1 MLKVKCDLVAGN
13 REPICSVILMRT
25 IRTFIAIEL
34 SGTVIARAQEAI
46 KLLKGSGAEV
56 GWVDRGQMHLT
67 LKFLGNVSE
76 VETPDICRV
85 VAEAAARVE
94 PFEMVFR
101 GLGAFPRV
109 SEPRTIWLGID
120 QGQEELAELHET
132 IEGALRTEMGFGKE
146 NRKFHPHL
154 TLGRLRKESDPA
166 RDELSRLI
174 QENGAFDGDLT
185 VVEEV
190 VTFASTLG
198 RQGPAHEPM
207 GHASLAE

>member
-1 MLKVKCDLVAGN
+1 M
-13 REPICSVILMRT
+13 RSV
-25 IRTFIAIEL
+25 RTFIAVEL

-67 LKFLGNVSE
+67 LKFLGNVPE
-76 VETPDICRV
+76 TETPDVCRV
-85 VAEAAARVE
+85 VAEAAAGVE

-101 GLGAFPRV
+101 GLGAFPRI
-109 SEPRTIWLGID
+109 SEPRTIWIGID
-120 QGQEELAELHET
+120 QGQSELAELHQA
-132 IEGALRTEMGFGKE
+132 IEESLKKEMGFGKE
-146 NRKFHPHL
+146 NRRFHPHL

-166 RDELSRLI
+166 RAELSRLI
-174 QENGAFDGDLT
+174 QENETFDGDLT
-185 VVEEV
+185 IVEEV

>member
-1 MLKVKCDLVAGN
+1 
-13 REPICSVILMRT
+13 MRS
-25 IRTFIAIEL
+25 IRTFIAVEL

-46 KLLKGSGAEV
+46 KLLKTSRAEV

-67 LKFLGNVSE
+67 LKFLGNVTE
-76 VETPDICRV
+76 VETPEVCRV

-94 PFEMVFR
+94 PFEIVFR

-120 QGQEELAELHET
+120 QGQEELAELHAA
-132 IEGALRTEMGFGKE
+132 IEGALQKEMGFGKE
-146 NRKFHPHL
+146 QRKFHPHL
-154 TLGRLRKESDPA
+154 TLGRLRKESDPCREELA
-166 RDELSRLI
+166 RLL
-174 QENGAFDGDLT
+174 QENAAYDGDLT
-185 VVEEV
+185 IVEEV
-190 VTFASTLG
+190 VTFASSLG

>member
-1 MLKVKCDLVAGN
+1 
-13 REPICSVILMRT
+13 MRS
-25 IRTFIAIEL
+25 IRTFIAVEL

-46 KLLKGSGAEV
+46 KLLRTSGAEV

-67 LKFLGNVSE
+67 LKFLGNVPE
-76 VETPDICRV
+76 TETPDVCRV
-85 VAEAAARVE
+85 VAEAAAGVE
-94 PFEMVFR
+94 PFEIVFR
-101 GLGAFPRV
+101 GLGAFPRA

-120 QGQEELAELHET
+120 QGQAELAELHAA
-132 IEGALRTEMGFGKE
+132 IEGALQKEMGFGKE

-166 RDELSRLI
+166 RAELSRLI
-174 QENGAFDGDLT
+174 QENESFDGDLT

-198 RQGPAHEPM
+198 RQGPTHEAM